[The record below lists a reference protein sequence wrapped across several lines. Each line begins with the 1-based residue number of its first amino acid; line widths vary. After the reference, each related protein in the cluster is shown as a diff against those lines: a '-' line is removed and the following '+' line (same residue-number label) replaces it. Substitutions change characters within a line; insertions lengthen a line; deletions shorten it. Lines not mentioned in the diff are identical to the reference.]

1 MCDSNVTIAT
11 TTEENRNSGD
21 ERTHSH
27 SWVNLQNASQCARV
41 FKHLKGNIT
50 DPSYIELDLDYV
62 AKNAI
67 EKQYVAYRE
76 TLDTIFGNSTFN
88 LSGVEDHTKCL
99 DLEMN
104 YTTLDNLL
112 ILMTRLAANVSESEM
127 YDEAYG
133 YAVQIPPLY
142 RERLRHD
149 ETRFGE
155 MATTLGETCG
165 WLNGYAEDT
174 ADNKDKTLENFEKTT
189 DDIDAALRQFN
200 SLNNLFLK
208 LCNDVLNKIEPTI
221 HRGKEYLERNITK
234 VKLAEEF
241 LTPYFTKAVQ
251 DLAEISA
258 DITDVTKD
266 YNEEMV
272 KGREKLTLAYKHLF
286 ELKLPIINNYN
297 VYKLDLVKAALSI
310 NDTEIRDMF
319 ESVDEYVE
327 NKITELIIKSFERL
341 MNPTKAFTDP
351 LEDIIKKIESLT
363 QDLKTYKQTATMNT
377 KFYM

>member
-11 TTEENRNSGD
+11 TTEENRNSGG

-27 SWVNLQNASQCARV
+27 SWANLQNASQCARV

-50 DPSYIELDLDYV
+50 DPRYIEIDLDYV
-62 AKNAI
+62 EKNAI
-67 EKQYVAYRE
+67 EKKYATYRE
-76 TLDTIFGNSTFN
+76 TLDNIFGNSTFN
-88 LSGVEDHTKCL
+88 LSSVEDHTKCL
-99 DLEMN
+99 NFEMN

-112 ILMTRLAANVSESEM
+112 ILMTRLAANVSESET

-149 ETRFGE
+149 ETRFRE
-155 MATTLGETCG
+155 MATALRETCG
-165 WLNGYAEDT
+165 WLNGYAQDT
-174 ADNKDKTLENFEKTT
+174 AGNKDKTLKDFEKIT

-200 SLNNLFLK
+200 NLNNLFLK
-208 LCNDVLNKIEPTI
+208 LYNDVLNKIEPTI

-258 DITDVTKD
+258 DITDVNKD
-266 YNEEMV
+266 YNKEMV
-272 KGREKLTLAYKHLF
+272 KGQEKLTLAYKHLF

-297 VYKLDLVKAALSI
+297 VYKLNLVKAALSV
-310 NDTEIRDMF
+310 NDTEIRDLF
-319 ESVDEYVE
+319 ENLEKHVE
-327 NKITELIIKSFERL
+327 NKMTELITKSFERL

-351 LEDIIKKIESLT
+351 VEDIIKKIESLT